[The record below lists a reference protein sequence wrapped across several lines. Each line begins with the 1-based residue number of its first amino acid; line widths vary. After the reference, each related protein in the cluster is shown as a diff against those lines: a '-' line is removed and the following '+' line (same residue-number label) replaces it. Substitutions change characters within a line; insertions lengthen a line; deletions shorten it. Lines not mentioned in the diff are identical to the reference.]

1 MLRPFC
7 VATGVTWLGRGRC
20 RPVSQAW
27 VSGSFRGLE
36 GALIGGRSVCSYCWV
51 ITVKAGALNGKF
63 SNVLNS
69 TIGESPDTIVY

>member
-7 VATGVTWLGRGRC
+7 VATGVTWLGRGRY

-36 GALIGGRSVCSYCWV
+36 GALIGGR
-51 ITVKAGALNGKF
+51 
-63 SNVLNS
+63 
-69 TIGESPDTIVY
+69 